1 MAAGP
6 PLAYRALAALAALPA
21 LAYTLA
27 RALRDGGPTY
37 LRQRYAL
44 GLPAELAGRVCLH
57 CSSVGEVRAALPLAR
72 RLQRDGRRLL
82 LSVATPTGRR
92 VARALLPGV
101 PRVYFPLDHRTVAR
115 RWLARLAPR
124 AVLVFETELWPHFY
138 AAAAARG
145 APLALV
151 NARLS
156 ARTARPPRPLR
167 RAFRQAARRAR
178 CILARSDADAAR
190 FRALGA
196 DAGRVAVV
204 GNLKYAAAAS
214 DTDPE
219 AGPPLPGPYALA
231 ASTHADEERRLAELW
246 RGLPDR
252 RGHLLA
258 IMPRHPER
266 AARLAAALRRAG
278 FRVRRHSRDGRPAP
292 DTEIYLADTLGE
304 LPRWLRHAAF
314 AFLGGSLV
322 PRGGHNVLEP
332 AAAGRACAV
341 GPHTGNFADEVAAL
355 RACGGLEQAA
365 DAAELAGVFARWLAA
380 PAKAAETGARAR
392 AHVRAHAGVV
402 ERYLAELRRYGALP
416 A

>member
-6 PLAYRALAALAALPA
+6 PLAYRALTLLAAPAA

-27 RALRDGGPTY
+27 RALRDGGALY

-57 CSSVGEVRAALPLAR
+57 CSSVGEVRAALPLAQ
-72 RLQRDGRRLL
+72 RLERDGLRLL

-92 VARALLPGV
+92 VARALLPEV
-101 PRVYFPLDHRTVAR
+101 PRAYFPLDHRTVAR

-138 AAAAARG
+138 AAAEARG
-145 APLALV
+145 APPALV

-156 ARTARPPRPLR
+156 ARTARPPRLLR
-167 RAFRQAARRAR
+167 GAFRQAARRAR
-178 CILARSDADAAR
+178 CILARSAADAAR
-190 FRALGA
+190 FRELGA
-196 DAGRVAVV
+196 DPERVAAL
-204 GNLKYAAAAS
+204 GNLKYAAPAAGP
-214 DTDPE
+214 D

-231 ASTHADEERRLAELW
+231 ASTHADEERQLAELW

-266 AARLAAALRRAG
+266 AARLEAALRRAG

-292 DTEIYLADTLGE
+292 DTELYLADTLGE
-304 LPRWLRHAAF
+304 LPRWLRHASF
-314 AFLGGSLV
+314 AFLGGSLT

-332 AAAGRACAV
+332 ALEGCACAV
-341 GPHTGNFADEVAAL
+341 GPHTFNFADEVAAL

-365 DAAELAGVFARWLAA
+365 DAAELAGVFARWLAD
-380 PAKAAETGARAR
+380 PAAAAAAAARAR
-392 AHVRAHAGVV
+392 EHVRARADIA

>member
-1 MAAGP
+1 MAAGAP
-6 PLAYRALAALAALPA
+6 FAYRALAALAAAPA

-27 RALRDGGPTY
+27 RALRDGGALY

-72 RLQRDGRRLL
+72 RLQRDGLRLL

-92 VARALLPGV
+92 VARGLLPDV

-138 AAAAARG
+138 AAAEARG

-167 RAFRQAARRAR
+167 RAFRQAAARPR
-178 CILARSDADAAR
+178 CILARSAADAAR

-196 DAGRVAVV
+196 PAERVAAL
-204 GNLKYAAAAS
+204 GNIKYAAPVG
-214 DTDPE
+214 DPD

-231 ASTHADEERRLAELW
+231 ASTHAGEERRLAELW

-266 AARLAAALRRAG
+266 AARLEASLRRAG

-292 DTEIYLADTLGE
+292 DTEVYLADTLGE

-332 AAAGRACAV
+332 AAEGCACAV
-341 GPHTGNFADEVAAL
+341 GPHTFNFADEVAAL
-355 RACGGLEQAA
+355 RACGGLEQAG
-365 DAAELAGVFARWLAA
+365 DAAELAGVFARWLAD
-380 PAKAAETGARAR
+380 PAAAAATAARAR
-392 AHVRAHAGVV
+392 EHMRAHAGAV
-402 ERYLAELRRYGALP
+402 ERYAAALRRYGVLP

>member
-6 PLAYRALAALAALPA
+6 PFAYRALAALAALPA

-27 RALRDGGPTY
+27 RALRDGGGAY

-44 GLPAELAGRVCLH
+44 GLPADLAGRVCLH

-72 RLQRDGRRLL
+72 LLQRDGRRLL

-92 VARALLPGV
+92 VARGLLPEV

-167 RAFRQAARRAR
+167 RAFRQAARTAR
-178 CILARSDADAAR
+178 CILARGEADAAR
-190 FRALGA
+190 FRELGA
-196 DAGRVAVV
+196 AADRVAAV
-204 GNLKYAAAAS
+204 GNLKYAAPADA
-214 DTDPE
+214 DDE
-219 AGPPLPGPYALA
+219 GPPLPVPYALA
-231 ASTHADEERRLAELW
+231 ASTHADEERRLAALW
-246 RGLPDR
+246 RALPDR

-278 FRVRRHSRDGRPAP
+278 FRVRRHSRDGRPAA
-292 DTEIYLADTLGE
+292 DTELYLADTLGE
-304 LPRWLRHAAF
+304 LPRWLRHASF

-332 AAAGRACAV
+332 AALGRACAV

-355 RACGGLEQAA
+355 RACGGLAQAR
-365 DAAELAGVFARWLAA
+365 DEAELAGVFARWLAE
-380 PAKAAETGARAR
+380 PAAAAATGARAR
-392 AHVRAHAGVV
+392 AHVRAHADMA
-402 ERYLAELRRYGALP
+402 ERYAAELRRRGALP
-416 A
+416 E